1 MSNTVQLKGLDLFMY
16 LMKRFGSTPEQA
28 LETMKEHNQDVTEVE
43 KLMREVKQ
51 KQKEKG
57 VTDETINKRDKS

>member
-1 MSNTVQLKGLDLFMY
+1 MADSIEKI
-16 LMKRFGSTPEQA
+16 
-28 LETMKEHNQDVTEVE
+28 LEEFEVE

-57 VTDETINKRDKS
+57 VTDEAINKRDKS

>member
-28 LETMKEHNQDVTEVE
+28 LETMKKHNQDVTEVE